1 MKLLNRHFKV
11 TATKVR
17 ERSALSKQLRLDVAQ
32 LTDVGRKRPHNEDN
46 MAYVIPKDLQVMK
59 KKGALFIVAD
69 GMGGHAAGEVASE
82 IAVDTVSYAYYQE
95 DGDDIAAS
103 LVHAIKRA
111 NTLIHQRAAENMLR
125 SGMGTTCVAGVLRGG
140 VAYIANVGDSRTY
153 LVRHGQVRQVSQ
165 DHSWVA
171 EQVRAGLLTEE
182 QARSHAQRNVI
193 TRCLGTQSDV
203 EVDIFAEPLEEGDSF
218 VLCSDGL
225 SGFVSDDDLRAI
237 VNQYVPQESVYHL
250 VERANENGGPDNIT
264 AIVVRVQE
272 VGWEPAPVHLLNGH
286 ANGHDITSQTTL
298 TDAQLLGDGA
308 QNGSGHSASDAQRIS
323 TGPLSYSESITAPQ
337 PAIGTRRRG
346 RLLYPSLVLFILLI
360 VTLVGSGIYYFLR
373 LNSPANFDA
382 SYNNAQ
388 MLVTQSRNDVAQNN
402 PSEALQ
408 HLSKAQAILRSLQ
421 GSSLS
426 DAQNR
431 QVNTLLSGSF
441 TTVAKSAITSYNN
454 QSLIMSLPCPN
465 KATTAINN
473 GSTNTLAGGVASIQS
488 GNGSKTFFYT
498 LGEDGNIY
506 QLNDQAQNAG
516 KSLQN
521 PYSLPANTKVI
532 TLASDGNHLLA
543 LTTGTSTSST
553 ATPSFNLLLLV
564 PDDTTGGLK
573 TANSSMAINADATKN
588 GFTPKLLTAQ
598 GPDVYV
604 VLTSDIAQTSA
615 TIMYFTIDGK
625 TNKLTQPATKNSQTI
640 SISNTIASIAAFQ
653 QQQLFLLTKDG
664 NIQSLMF
671 TGGNQAPTLVTIQP
685 ALAAPLAFSANSFT
699 AATPVAIPTPMVKQ
713 STVLQVPNAKFLMA
727 SVTNGT
733 SHLYIID
740 DTTYHR
746 ILDLQ
751 MVKSATTSATETA
764 GTSMMM
770 KLIQQYASPNLFVNV
785 RGAVVDK
792 AANLYLIVQNEQNAA
807 TRNFIT
813 VNTGTPATCTSG

>member
-1 MKLLNRHFKV
+1 M
-11 TATKVR
+11 
-17 ERSALSKQLRLDVAQ
+17 SKQLRLDVAQ

-46 MAYVIPKDLQVMK
+46 MAYVIPKDSQVMM

-193 TRCLGTQSDV
+193 TRCLGTQADV

-272 VGWEPAPVHLLNGH
+272 VGWEPAPARLNGY

-298 TDAQLLGDGA
+298 TDAQLLSGGA
-308 QNGSGHSASDAQRIS
+308 QDGNGHVVGNPLQIS
-323 TGPLSYSESITAPQ
+323 TGPLSSPESITAPQ
-337 PAIGTRRRG
+337 PAVGTRRRG

-360 VTLVGSGIYYFLR
+360 VILVGSGIYYFLH
-373 LNSPANFDA
+373 LNSPANFDT
-382 SYNNAQ
+382 SYNDAQ
-388 MLVTQSRNDVAQNN
+388 VLVTQSRNDVAQNN
-402 PSEALQ
+402 PTEALQ
-408 HLSKAQAILRSLQ
+408 HLSKAQAILHSLQ
-421 GSSLS
+421 SSSLT

-431 QVNTLLSGSF
+431 QVNTLLSGPF

-454 QSLIMSLPCPN
+454 QSLILSLSCPN
-465 KATTAINN
+465 NATTAINN
-473 GSTNTLAGGVASIQS
+473 GSTNTLAGGVASIQN

-506 QLNDQAQNAG
+506 QLNEQPQNAG

-521 PYSLPANTKVI
+521 PYSLPANTKVLTI
-532 TLASDGNHLLA
+532 ASDGNHLLA
-543 LTTGTSTSST
+543 LTTGTSTANA
-553 ATPSFNLLLLV
+553 ATPLFNLLLLT
-564 PDDTTGGLK
+564 PEDTTGVLK
-573 TANSSMAINADATKN
+573 TTNSSIAINADATKN

-598 GPDVYV
+598 GTDVYV

-625 TNKLTQPATKNSQTI
+625 NNKLTQPATKNSQTI
-640 SISNTIASIAAFQ
+640 SISTTIASIVAFP

-664 NIQSLMF
+664 NIQNLMF
-671 TGGNQAPTLVTIQP
+671 TGGNQAPTLVTVQP
-685 ALAAPLAFSANSFT
+685 ALAAPLAFNANSFT
-699 AATPVAIPTPMVKQ
+699 AATPVTMPTPLVKQ
-713 STVLQVPNAKFLMA
+713 STVLQVPSAKFLVA
-727 SVTNGT
+727 STTNGT
-733 SHLYIID
+733 SHLYVVD

-751 MVKSATTSATETA
+751 MVKSATTSVTTTA
-764 GTSMMM
+764 GTSMTM

-792 AANLYLIVQNEQNAA
+792 AANLYLIVQNEQSPAA
-807 TRNFIT
+807 RNFIT
-813 VNTGTPATCTSG
+813 VNTGAPATCAP